1 MFDVSLQTDELG
13 ETSTTL
19 ATHKVFSLLVNGLD
33 MQFEAMRAH
42 NGFGTVRTW
51 DLHVLLVMAS
61 VKLQLVNLFLMA
73 HKGPKGLKCRS
84 TTITKFWLLPFL
96 LAFRRRGFSLG
107 LSHRLVNRSFSMKD
121 SDMTLE

>member
-1 MFDVSLQTDELG
+1 MLFKCKIALTCWALHGLVILLYMQMPGPRTSEISLAMFAGKSSFDTGMDMFDVSLQTDELG

-19 ATHKVFSLLVNGLD
+19 VTHKVFSLLVNGLD

-61 VKLQLVNLFLMA
+61 
-73 HKGPKGLKCRS
+73 
-84 TTITKFWLLPFL
+84 
-96 LAFRRRGFSLG
+96 
-107 LSHRLVNRSFSMKD
+107 
-121 SDMTLE
+121 